1 MIDDAIRSPTM
12 INNLRVLAKGYLTDK
27 AAEFEKRFKE
37 GKYQA
42 AAYIKDSCDAI
53 YVFANAIGLL
63 DQRDTAW
70 YYGEEGRG
78 GLFDADQEAVCKARV
93 EGQDIQDEV
102 MRRYENLVSR
112 LQHAFHYRANEEV
125 GTMGVLLLKEQL
137 ESVRQA
143 QENREKAKG
152 HRY

>member
-1 MIDDAIRSPTM
+1 MENEIRSPTEKRA
-12 INNLRVLAKGYLTDK
+12 LQVATKGYLTEK
-27 AAEFEKRFKE
+27 AAEFQERFKE
-37 GKYQA
+37 GKYRA

-125 GTMGVLLLKEQL
+125 GTMGVLLLNEQL

>member
-1 MIDDAIRSPTM
+1 MENEIRSPTEKRA
-12 INNLRVLAKGYLTDK
+12 LQVATKGYLTEK
-27 AAEFEKRFKE
+27 AAEFQERFKE
-37 GKYQA
+37 GKYRA

-125 GTMGVLLLKEQL
+125 GTIGVLLLKEQL

>member
-1 MIDDAIRSPTM
+1 MENEIRSPTEKRA
-12 INNLRVLAKGYLTDK
+12 LQVATKGYLTEK
-27 AAEFEKRFKE
+27 AAEFQERFKE
-37 GKYQA
+37 GKYRA

-102 MRRYENLVSR
+102 MRRYESLVSR
-112 LQHAFHYRANEEV
+112 LQHGLQHPPPSSLILRTWPIF
-125 GTMGVLLLKEQL
+125 
-137 ESVRQA
+137 
-143 QENREKAKG
+143 
-152 HRY
+152 